1 MVTLNEFLPYVR
13 RNISGPLNIMMTDAV
28 LQAAITFCRESLYC
42 RRTALLT
49 PEAGITYPLVS
60 DDDPVSCTRIIR
72 IATPQRELF
81 ADSDVDISTDKSL
94 TFSRAHNDVN
104 VLFAVAPRADAKSV
118 PDELMDWPEVIA
130 DGALSLLFMQSGKPW
145 QDPQRSQYFN
155 EKFTDGYRRAY
166 RDALDISP
174 VSPYRNPVRRQRFF

>member
-1 MVTLNEFLPYVR
+1 MASLNDFLPYVR
-13 RNISGPLNIMMTDAV
+13 RNISGPLNIMMADAV

-42 RRTALLT
+42 RRTVTLT
-49 PEAGITYPLVS
+49 PDAGVIYPLVS

-72 IATPQRELF
+72 IATPERELF

-94 TFSRAHNDVN
+94 RFTVSHHWVD

-118 PDELMDWPEVIA
+118 PDELLDYPEVIG
-130 DGALSLLFMQSGKPW
+130 DGAASLLFMQQGKPW
-145 QDPQRSQYFN
+145 QDPQRSEYFR

-166 RDALDISP
+166 RDVLDISQ
-174 VSPYRNPVRRQRFF
+174 VSPFRNPVRRQRFF